1 MPFEQLT
8 QPRQLGIK
16 ALVAACSRLAATTLL
31 IAPMRR
37 NTIFT
42 DAMHL
47 EGADLNLQRLTTARQ
62 HRRMQRLIHIRFW
75 HSNIILEASRN
86 RTPHAVDNTQRTI
99 AVLDRIDQHADSQ
112 KVINL
117 AQLLVVTQHFL
128 MNAVE
133 ILRTALNLAANA
145 RLFHGILQRRHRL
158 INHGLALTAFNLYLL
173 HEVIINIRLHIT
185 ERQILQLP
193 LNRVDTEAV
202 RQRSI
207 NLQRFLRNRLL
218 LMHRHEL
225 HRAHI
230 VQTVGQLNQNDTD
243 IARHRQE
250 HLAIVLN
257 LAVLLRDI
265 FNFAQLRNTVNQICY
280 DSAKLLLNIVELI
293 IRIFDYVMQKGSC
306 QRFFVHLQADKNTH
320 HANRVND
327 IRLAG
332 LALLLSVRLCRQ
344 LICLADKGNLLRT
357 QICFY
362 ALK

>member
-1 MPFEQLT
+1 
-8 QPRQLGIK
+8 
-16 ALVAACSRLAATTLL
+16 
-31 IAPMRR
+31 
-37 NTIFT
+37 
-42 DAMHL
+42 
-47 EGADLNLQRLTTARQ
+47 
-62 HRRMQRLIHIRFW
+62 
-75 HSNIILEASRN
+75 
-86 RTPHAVDNTQRTI
+86 
-99 AVLDRIDQHADSQ
+99 
-112 KVINL
+112 
-117 AQLLVVTQHFL
+117 
-128 MNAVE
+128 
-133 ILRTALNLAANA
+133 
-145 RLFHGILQRRHRL
+145 
-158 INHGLALTAFNLYLL
+158 
-173 HEVIINIRLHIT
+173 
-185 ERQILQLP
+185 
-193 LNRVDTEAV
+193 
-202 RQRSI
+202 
-207 NLQRFLRNRLL
+207 
-218 LMHRHEL
+218 MHRHEL

-230 VQTVGQLNQNDTD
+230 VQTVGQLNQNDAD

-280 DSAKLLLNIVELI
+280 DSAKLLLNIFELI

-332 LALLLSVRLCRQ
+332 LALLFSVRLRRQ